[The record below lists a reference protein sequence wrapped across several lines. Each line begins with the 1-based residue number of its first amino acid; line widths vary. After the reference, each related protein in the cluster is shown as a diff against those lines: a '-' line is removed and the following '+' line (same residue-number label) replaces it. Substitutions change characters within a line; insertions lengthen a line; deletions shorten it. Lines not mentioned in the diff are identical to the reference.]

1 MLPEAIKNI
10 RKYNFLNQTEFAN
23 KIGVTQ
29 GAVSQWENGLT
40 RPNSDQ
46 LQAISKAF
54 NVSVDDLLQ
63 GEEVTKKEENGQPK
77 TNEAKI
83 LARGV
88 DKMPPQD
95 REKALNILKAAYSDY
110 FDNAEEKNA

>member
-1 MLPEAIKNI
+1 MLSETIRNI

-46 LQAISKAF
+46 LQAIAKAF

-63 GEEVTKKEENGQPK
+63 GEESTKQEDNGQPK
-77 TNEAKI
+77 TEEAKI

-88 DKMPPQD
+88 DKMPQTD
-95 REKALNILKAAYSDY
+95 RTKALNMMKAVYSDY
-110 FDNAEEKNA
+110 FSAEEKNA

>member
-1 MLPEAIKNI
+1 MLSETIRNI

-46 LQAISKAF
+46 FQAISKAF

-63 GEEVTKKEENGQPK
+63 GEESAKEDKGQPK
-77 TNEAKI
+77 TEEAKI

-88 DKMPPQD
+88 DKMPPND
-95 REKALNILKAAYSDY
+95 RTKALNLMKAVYSDY
-110 FDNAEEKNA
+110 FSAEEKNA